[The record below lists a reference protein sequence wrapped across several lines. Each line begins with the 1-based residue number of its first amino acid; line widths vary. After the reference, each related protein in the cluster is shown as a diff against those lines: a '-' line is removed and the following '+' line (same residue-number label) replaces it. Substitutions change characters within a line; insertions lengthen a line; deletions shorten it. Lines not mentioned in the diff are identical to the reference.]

1 MAGVRELLAVGLG
14 ALLGVALLAKPRAM
28 LLLSVFVGPTRRR
41 RHGGEYGSDGGGG
54 DDPFGAWAPWFVRA
68 AGLACLAVAGYIAY
82 TELAVA
88 AAA

>member
-1 MAGVRELLAVGLG
+1 MVGVRELLAVGLG

-41 RHGGEYGSDGGGG
+41 RQGGEYGSDG

-68 AGLACLAVAGYIAY
+68 AGFVCLLVAGYIAY
-82 TELAVA
+82 TELFA

>member
-41 RHGGEYGSDGGGG
+41 RHGGEYGSD
-54 DDPFGAWAPWFVRA
+54 DDDDDGPFGAWAPWFVRA

-82 TELAVA
+82 TELVVA
-88 AAA
+88 AA

>member
-1 MAGVRELLAVGLG
+1 MVGVRELLAVGLG

-41 RHGGEYGSDGGGG
+41 RHGGEYGSDGGE
-54 DDPFGAWAPWFVRA
+54 DLFGAWAPWFVRA
-68 AGLACLAVAGYIAY
+68 AGLACLLVAGYIAY
-82 TELAVA
+82 TELFA